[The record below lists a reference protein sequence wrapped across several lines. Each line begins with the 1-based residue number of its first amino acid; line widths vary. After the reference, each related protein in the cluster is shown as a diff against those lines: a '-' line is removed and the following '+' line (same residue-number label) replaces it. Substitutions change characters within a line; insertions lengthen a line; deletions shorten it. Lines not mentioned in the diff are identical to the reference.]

1 MKNPDSG
8 RFLIGLLFILIG
20 GILFLR
26 ISNLEMPFD
35 LPHYL
40 FKWPMILIILG
51 VYFFFS
57 RENRFTGIILFLI
70 GGAFLSKYIFEV
82 SMGTVIQF
90 AIPILL
96 VASGIMLLF
105 PRTFLKKKR
114 FSESRTSIKDNRLKA
129 VHIFSDGSNLI
140 ESESFEGGEIVC
152 IFGDSDIIF
161 SKSIT
166 SPGKV
171 ILDIVCIFGGC
182 TVYVPEEWT
191 VRTDISNIFADIKD
205 KRHQTGSII
214 NIDPEKVLNIKGS
227 LLFSGLKIR
236 KT

>member
-26 ISNLEMPFD
+26 ISNIELPFE
-35 LPHYL
+35 LPYYL
-40 FKWPMILIILG
+40 FTWPMILIILG
-51 VYFFFS
+51 IYFFFS
-57 RENRFTGIILFLI
+57 RENRVTGLILFLI
-70 GGAFLSKYIFEV
+70 GGAFLSKYIFGLT
-82 SMGTVIQF
+82 MGTLIQYT
-90 AIPILL
+90 IPVLL
-96 VASGIMLLF
+96 VFAGVLLLF

-114 FSESRTSIKDNRLKA
+114 FSESKTELKDNKLKA

-140 ESESFEGGEIVC
+140 ESDSFEGGEVVC

-161 SKSIT
+161 SKSVT
-166 SPGKV
+166 TPNTMD
-171 ILDIVCIFGGC
+171 LEIVCIFGGC
-182 TVYVPEEWT
+182 TVYVPEDWT

-205 KRHQTGSII
+205 KRHQSGSTI
-214 NIDPEKVLNIKGS
+214 NTDPEKVLHINGT
-227 LLFSGLKIR
+227 LLFSGVKIR

>member
-8 RFLIGLLFILIG
+8 RLLIGLLFILIG

-26 ISNLEMPFD
+26 ISNIELPFE

-40 FKWPMILIILG
+40 FTWPMILIILG
-51 VYFFFS
+51 IYFFFS
-57 RENRFTGIILFLI
+57 RENRITGLILFLI

-82 SMGTVIQF
+82 TMGTVIQF
-90 AIPILL
+90 AIPVLL
-96 VASGIMLLF
+96 VLAGILLLF

-114 FSESRTSIKDNRLKA
+114 FSESKTSIKDNRLKA

-140 ESESFEGGEIVC
+140 ESESYEGGEVVC

-161 SKSIT
+161 SKSVT
-166 SPGKV
+166 SQGAMA
-171 ILDIVCIFGGC
+171 LDIVCIFGGC
-182 TVYVPEEWT
+182 TVYVPEDWT
-191 VRTDISNIFADIKD
+191 VITDISNIFADIKD
-205 KRHQTGSII
+205 KRHQSDPTII
-214 NIDPEKVLNIKGS
+214 TDPDKVLHIKGT
-227 LLFSGLKIR
+227 LLFSGVKIR

>member
-1 MKNPDSG
+1 MKNTDSG

-26 ISNLEMPFD
+26 ISNIELPFE

-51 VYFFFS
+51 IYFFFS
-57 RENRFTGIILFLI
+57 RENRFTGLILFLI
-70 GGAFLSKYIFEV
+70 GGAFLSKYIFELT
-82 SMGTVIQF
+82 MGTLIQF

-96 VASGIMLLF
+96 VVAGIMLLF
-105 PRTFLKKKR
+105 PRTFYKKKR
-114 FSESRTSIKDNRLKA
+114 FSESKTSIKDNRLKA

-140 ESESFEGGEIVC
+140 ESENFEGGEVVC

-161 SKSIT
+161 SKSVT
-166 SPGKV
+166 SPGTV
-171 ILDIVCIFGGC
+171 ALDVVCIFGGC
-182 TVYVPEEWT
+182 TVYVPEDWT

-205 KRHQTGSII
+205 KRHQSESAI
-214 NIDPEKVLNIKGS
+214 NIDPQKVLHVKGS